1 MERMTETQYLDVER
15 NDDISLGEYLAILQD
30 NRRLIISIACA
41 ITLLGTLY
49 AFLATPVY
57 RADMVVQVQEQDM
70 SSKALLGELAP
81 LLGAKSETTAEIEI
95 LQSRLVLGKTVSS
108 LKLYIDARP
117 RYFPLFGQ
125 WMAKRAEGRGLADA
139 EQSRFAEPFMGL
151 TSFAWGGEKILMDQ
165 FDVPKTYYEQ
175 KFMLVAGEA
184 GNYALLNPD
193 GDTVLHGRV
202 GQLAQGRV
210 DDGPVAMRVGELDA
224 RPGTRFR
231 LIRYSKLN
239 RIEDLQ
245 SKLKIAEQGKQSGIL
260 ETTLE
265 GRDPIETSATLNA
278 IADEYVRQNVQLNS
292 AEAEKTL
299 VFLDQ
304 QLPVLKKAL
313 EASEERYNNFRNKRG
328 TISLSEEAKLALQQ
342 SVDSTS
348 TLLELQQK
356 KLELQQRFG
365 PEHPNIVA
373 INRQISAAQNEVN
386 ALSGHIA
393 GLPDIEQSALRLMR
407 DVTVDTDLYTGLL
420 NSAQQLKILKAGKVG
435 NVRIV
440 DRAVVPEMP
449 AKPKRPLVIALSLI
463 LGLGL
468 GTTIAFVRRSIVR
481 GVESADQIERATD
494 LAIYAAISHSESQKT
509 LGRAMRRGD
518 AGTHLLAVSHPDD
531 PTVESLRSLRTSL
544 QFAMVGSANNI
555 VMVTGPSP
563 GIGKSFTTANLA
575 AVLAASG
582 KRVLLLDADMRR
594 GHLHEFF
601 GVSRDGG
608 LSDVMVRAG
617 AFTDVVHTNV
627 VENLDLLS
635 TGEVPPNPA
644 ELLMTDRF
652 TAFLEDVSVRYD
664 IVLVDTPPVLAVTD
678 ATVVGKYA
686 GTTLIALR
694 YGQHSMPEI
703 HETVRRLRNGGVQLK
718 GIVFNGIPRRGH
730 GYGRYSGGYYAY
742 QYQKVKG
749 GAGR

>member
-1 MERMTETQYLDVER
+1 MNRITEAQYLDVDR
-15 NDDISLGEYLAILQD
+15 NEDISLSEYLAILQD
-30 NRRLIISIACA
+30 NRRLIAVIASVV
-41 ITLLGTLY
+41 TLLSTMY
-49 AFLATPVY
+49 AFFSAPVY
-57 RADMVVQVQEQDM
+57 RANMVVQVQEQDM
-70 SSKALLGELAP
+70 SSKALLGDLAP

-117 RYFPLFGQ
+117 RYFPLLGR

-139 EQSRFAEPFMGL
+139 DQHRFAAPFMGL
-151 TSFAWGGEKILMDQ
+151 TRFAWGGEKIEMNQ
-165 FDVPKTYYEQ
+165 FDIPKTYYEK

-184 GNYALLNPD
+184 GRYELTDPD
-193 GDTVLHGRV
+193 GDTVLKGRV
-202 GQLAQGRV
+202 GELARGHV
-210 DDGPVAMRVGELDA
+210 DDGPVAILVGRLDA

-231 LIRYSKLN
+231 VIRYSELN
-239 RIEDLQ
+239 RIESLQ
-245 SKLKIAEQGKQSGIL
+245 DKLKIAEQGKQSGIL

-265 GRDPIETSATLNA
+265 GSDPVETSATLNA

-304 QLPVLKKAL
+304 QLPLLKKAL

-365 PEHPNIVA
+365 PEHPNIIA
-373 INRQISAAQNEVN
+373 INRQISAAQQDVDQ
-386 ALSGHIA
+386 LSGHIA

-407 DVTVDTDLYTGLL
+407 DVTVNTDLYTGLL

-440 DRAVVPEMP
+440 DQAVVPEMP
-449 AKPKRPLVIALSLI
+449 AKPKRPLVIALGLI

-468 GTTIAFVRRSIVR
+468 GTTAAFVKRSIVR

-494 LAIYAAISHSESQKT
+494 LAIYAAVSHSENQKT
-509 LGRAMRRGD
+509 LSHAMRRGETG
-518 AGTHLLAVSHPDD
+518 AHLLAVSHPDD
-531 PTVESLRSLRTSL
+531 PTIESLRSLRTSL
-544 QFAMVGSANNI
+544 QFAMVGSANNV
-555 VMVTGPSP
+555 VMLTGPSP

-608 LSDVMVRAG
+608 LSDVMVQAHT
-617 AFTDVVHTNV
+617 FDDVVRRNV
-627 VENLDLLS
+627 IEHLDLMT
-635 TGEVPPNPA
+635 TGQVPPNPA

-652 TAFLEDVSVRYD
+652 SAFVAEASARYD

-678 ATVVGKYA
+678 ATVIGKHA

-694 YGQHSMPEI
+694 YGQHPMQEI
-703 HETVRRLRNGGVQLK
+703 QETTRRLRNGGVQLK

-730 GYGRYSGGYYAY
+730 GYGRYYGGYYAY
-742 QYQKVKG
+742 QYQKVKS
-749 GAGR
+749 